1 MHFESAFVMFIN
13 EIGLSFKIKMIGEG
27 KFLEECLENVLC
39 ILEGKIK
46 GKICWQYILYIFKCE
61 LLIAKDIN
69 DVNIHICLTL

>member
-1 MHFESAFVMFIN
+1 MTDS
-13 EIGLSFKIKMIGEG
+13 SEG
-27 KFLEECLENVLC
+27 LEECLENVLC